1 MTFPV
6 VQKDTGLIFTVYDVV
21 QSKGYAHFLI
31 YEDGQWIYC
40 SAKHF
45 RPLKSSRRKFEE
57 REGKEA

>member
-1 MTFPV
+1 MSFPV

-31 YEDGQWIYC
+31 YENGQWIYR

-45 RPLKSSRRKFEE
+45 RPLKLSRKKFEE
-57 REGKEA
+57 WEGED